1 MDDDFNTPKA
11 FAVFFDFIN
20 KSNRFLENNEQVD
33 AALCRHS
40 LELLLKLGGILT
52 LFQPKKIQ
60 QDETVLLEKLQKL
73 ILKYNKEIESRSI
86 EETIKILIEIR
97 EEARKKKDWE
107 KADRIRSELQDL
119 GFELQDT
126 NKGPVW
132 KKK

>member
-11 FAVFFDFIN
+11 FAVIFDFVN
-20 KSNRFLENNEQVD
+20 KSNRFLENNTQVN

-40 LELLLKLGGILT
+40 LGLLLKLGSTLT
-52 LFQPKKIQ
+52 LFQPRKVQ

-73 ILKYNKEIESRSI
+73 ILKYDKEIEAKSI
-86 EETIKILIEIR
+86 EEIIKTLIGIR
-97 EEARKKKDWE
+97 EEARKQKEWK
-107 KADRIRSELQDL
+107 KADKIRNELQNL

-126 NKGPVW
+126 SKGPVW